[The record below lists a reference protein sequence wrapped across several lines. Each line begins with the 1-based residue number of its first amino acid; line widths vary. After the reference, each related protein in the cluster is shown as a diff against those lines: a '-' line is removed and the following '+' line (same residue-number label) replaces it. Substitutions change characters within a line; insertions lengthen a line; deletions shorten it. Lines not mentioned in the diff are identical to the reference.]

1 MTKSVW
7 VILVQEGMPRTNVI
21 LDTQSRDPNRLSAV
35 RKVPGSFAGI
45 DKHCKNKVQ
54 RGGPKI
60 SKEKVVTTALKALQ
74 QTFWLH

>member
-54 RGGPKI
+54 MG
-60 SKEKVVTTALKALQ
+60 VLKYLRRKLLP
-74 QTFWLH
+74 LH